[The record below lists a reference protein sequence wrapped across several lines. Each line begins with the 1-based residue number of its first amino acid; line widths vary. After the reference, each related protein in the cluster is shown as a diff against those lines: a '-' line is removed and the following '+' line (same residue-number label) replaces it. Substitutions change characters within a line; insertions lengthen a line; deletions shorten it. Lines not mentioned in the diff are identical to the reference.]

1 MNLNAGNFRT
11 AITVHIICCFMH
23 KQIITKEIAK
33 VIQPQFKETDLDTLT
48 IIVKRYHDQ
57 EPD

>member
-1 MNLNAGNFRT
+1 
-11 AITVHIICCFMH
+11 MH